1 MRRRLKRGGSSSSR
15 SSSSKSRSYGNCYG
29 DRCDD
34 TGGSV
39 SIAVI
44 IGIVAG
50 GLCAIC
56 LCYVLIVWLQNKC
69 HDHDVKKRKKR
80 NWVHPDGDADDPK
93 EPVVIFPENE
103 ASISADFRVDTDISG
118 SSAMGMVNPPP
129 NILNKENN
137 APTMAPGTY
146 VMGAGQLTSNDNSA
160 ANNIHQ
166 SQLSQVMAGTPVIE
180 QPAAEQSD

>member
-1 MRRRLKRGGSSSSR
+1 MRRHRQLKRGGSSSRS

-34 TGGSV
+34 VGGSV

-56 LCYVLIVWLQNKC
+56 LCYYLIVWLLNKK

-80 NWVHPDGDADDPK
+80 NLVHPDGDADDPK

-103 ASISADFRVDTDISG
+103 ASFSADFRVDTDISG
-118 SSAMGMVNPPP
+118 SSAMGMVIPPP
-129 NILNKENN
+129 VIFNKKND
-137 APTMAPGTY
+137 APTNAAPGTY
-146 VMGAGQLTSNDNSA
+146 VMGCGQLTTNNDSA
-160 ANNIHQ
+160 ASDMPK
-166 SQLSQVMAGTPVIE
+166 SQLS
-180 QPAAEQSD
+180 

>member
-34 TGGSV
+34 TGGSI

-50 GLCAIC
+50 GLCVIC
-56 LCYVLIVWLQNKC
+56 LCYYLIVWLLNKK

-103 ASISADFRVDTDISG
+103 ASISADFRVDTDVSG
-118 SSAMGMVNPPP
+118 NSAMGMVVPPP
-129 NILNKENN
+129 VIFNKKIA
-137 APTMAPGTY
+137 APTTTAPRTY
-146 VMGAGQLTSNDNSA
+146 VMGSGQLTTNNDSA
-160 ANNIHQ
+160 ANNNIHQ
-166 SQLSQVMAGTPVIE
+166 SQLS
-180 QPAAEQSD
+180 